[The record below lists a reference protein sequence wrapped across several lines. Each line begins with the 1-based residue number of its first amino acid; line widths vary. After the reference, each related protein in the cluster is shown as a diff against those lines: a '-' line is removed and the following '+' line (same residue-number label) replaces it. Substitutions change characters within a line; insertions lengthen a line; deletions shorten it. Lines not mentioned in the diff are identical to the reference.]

1 MTHTFIFWAG
11 SREYRMLFFK
21 DQIMGVVGELG
32 LLGHEKQQ
40 WSANSDYIIS
50 TIDKKSAT
58 TVFAT

>member
-1 MTHTFIFWAG
+1 
-11 SREYRMLFFK
+11 MLFFK
-21 DQIMGVVGELG
+21 DQIMGMVGELG

-58 TVFAT
+58 TVFVT